1 MQDESEF
8 PQWIP
13 DSKTCS
19 VLFSSRREDEGHS
32 SAYYCWQHINIV
44 STTSLSCSHHIF
56 HSDKFVSVTAIT
68 NGALETS
75 AFGQMEWQCNILLL
89 GWTKLL
95 SWHTHASIICPAVLS
110 APPSC
115 CPKSPAF
122 FLSWVEL
129 SFYMPQILPS
139 LPPSFFFIS
148 SSVGCPLLKLT
159 DSSSPSQC
167 HVKITPVC
175 FQPAL
180 IKRMD
185 LSGPLQNTQTHRHTH
200 TETHTLH
207 TGRAIWPGRKEDR
220 RGAAS
225 GLILALGLLGPACQL
240 RCLQATGRQ
249 LTTHT
254 HSQTNTH
261 YFLVAIS
268 QLNME

>member
-68 NGALETS
+68 NGARETS

-110 APPSC
+110 APQSR

-129 SFYMPQILPS
+129 SWVSICLRSFLPFLPLFS
-139 LPPSFFFIS
+139 SSLALLAVPSWSWLTALPPV
-148 SSVGCPLLKLT
+148 SVMLRSPLSVFSQPWLKEWTCLGH
-159 DSSSPSQC
+159 C
-167 HVKITPVC
+167 K
-175 FQPAL
+175 
-180 IKRMD
+180 
-185 LSGPLQNTQTHRHTH
+185 THRHTH